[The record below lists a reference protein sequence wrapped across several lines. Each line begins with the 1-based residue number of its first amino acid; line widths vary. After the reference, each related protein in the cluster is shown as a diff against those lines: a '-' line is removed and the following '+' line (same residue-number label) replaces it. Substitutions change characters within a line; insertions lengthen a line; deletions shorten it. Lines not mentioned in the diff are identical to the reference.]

1 RIDSYTARSAG
12 ERDLDQSRNGKFM
25 STLRLEPTSDL
36 QIDLIADRSVQK
48 PSRYWGTPGLDGKVV
63 ESLRD
68 RNYNAEDSVLRYAD
82 ERLRAKVQWKA

>member
-1 RIDSYTARSAG
+1 LRLGLGVTGALGAYASYRIDSYTARSAG

-63 ESLRD
+63 
-68 RNYNAEDSVLRYAD
+68 
-82 ERLRAKVQWKA
+82 